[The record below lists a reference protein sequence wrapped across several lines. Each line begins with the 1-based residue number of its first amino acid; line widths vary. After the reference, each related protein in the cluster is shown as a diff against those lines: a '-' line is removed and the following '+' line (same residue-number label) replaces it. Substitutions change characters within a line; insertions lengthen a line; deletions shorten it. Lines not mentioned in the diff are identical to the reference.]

1 MCYPQSLVFNVLATM
16 IHPSQPPPVP
26 SRTIPPWSQ
35 RMSWQRFTD
44 NTTDNALLENKKN
57 VMFNICLTSVLH
69 LFNICLTY
77 VWRPFNTCIVSNMD
91 IWHCFTRICMCI
103 WIWHVYIVSCIC
115 QMNVHIRC
123 TCYRRKDSSQMHVY
137 IAYYMFTMLYVIYYI
152 RFKISTNTA
161 VSGRCF
167 NALSWVAAAQL
178 PEHQRSGLD
187 KKLMQRTF
195 ACLYRVA

>member
-1 MCYPQSLVFNVLATM
+1 
-16 IHPSQPPPVP
+16 
-26 SRTIPPWSQ
+26 
-35 RMSWQRFTD
+35 
-44 NTTDNALLENKKN
+44 
-57 VMFNICLTSVLH
+57 
-69 LFNICLTY
+69 
-77 VWRPFNTCIVSNMD
+77 
-91 IWHCFTRICMCI
+91 
-103 WIWHVYIVSCIC
+103 
-115 QMNVHIRC
+115 
-123 TCYRRKDSSQMHVY
+123 MHVY
-137 IAYYMFTMLYVIYYI
+137 ITYYMFTMLYVIYYI